1 MESHDEHADLHDGYL
16 EYRFIPWREC
26 TELFVSTRKRQQ
38 AQRLSTVSRRGLLQ
52 ATHEAAA
59 FAGCIHSHTGL
70 TLREHPIAFL
80 RKDLAARSLVTCG
93 EAMSARDGRWL
104 MTGGLVRVRQM
115 PGSAKGVMFLTIED
129 EPDGLLLIISADTHF
144 FPPAHFEALTRG
156 IEDVAV
162 EAALDP
168 TAPTKVTTTD

>member
-1 MESHDEHADLHDGYL
+1 
-16 EYRFIPWREC
+16 
-26 TELFVSTRKRQQ
+26 
-38 AQRLSTVSRRGLLQ
+38 LSTVSRRGLLQ

-104 MTGGLVRVRQM
+104 MTGGLVLVRQM

-129 EPDGLLLIISADTHF
+129 ETGPANVVVWPKLRATPTRCARIKHDGDQRPH
-144 FPPAHFEALTRG
+144 PAGRG
-156 IEDVAV
+156 RR
-162 EAALDP
+162 
-168 TAPTKVTTTD
+168 APHRPATVRSLGRPIRLGGS